1 MTIKAFAEKYDIP
14 YSLAYEASYDVRPTL
29 RREGNKDFDE
39 QEMKIALRMTIGRK
53 VAKNS
58 DQVIKLIKRN
68 AELYN
73 IAHRLGDVEPSVTVF

>member
-14 YSLAYEASYDVRPTL
+14 YNLAYEASYDVKPTL
-29 RREGNKDFDE
+29 CREGNKDFDE
-39 QEMKIALRMTIGRK
+39 QEMKNALRSTIRRK

-58 DQVIKLIKRN
+58 DQVMKLIKRN

-73 IAHRLGDVEPSVTVF
+73 IAHRLGDVAPAVTVF